1 MIPKERGLA
10 IVGIRNKAVTNCAK
24 IMSVAGD
31 CLEIPTYIDS
41 IGECTGEY
49 LGLEEQ
55 ESAYA

>member
-1 MIPKERGLA
+1 
-10 IVGIRNKAVTNCAK
+10 
-24 IMSVAGD
+24 MSVAGD

>member
-1 MIPKERGLA
+1 
-10 IVGIRNKAVTNCAK
+10 
-24 IMSVAGD
+24 MSVAGD

-55 ESAYA
+55 ESAYAQLQIGLCRDPIFEIVES